1 MPAITLLQAR
11 QILGTYIEPDGDFTA
26 SLNQVVARLMSGGT
40 YRDLTVQ
47 YSLPLVDGVI
57 TLPNDADSI
66 LHAMADGYPTPIR
79 SLWHDFKAIGMNSNV
94 PFGFVD
100 SGFWPTVWF
109 PEDPVS
115 TLYIEA
121 LNANANPYSE
131 DSGERIRIVGNASD
145 SIINVV
151 SNLDD
156 STPSAPN
163 FTFSDPVAYVTSI
176 AFSGLLGRYALRTTS
191 GDDSTTIAVVGPD
204 SGVTRYRKFR
214 LSPCPTDAP
223 VVHVLCKRAFI
234 PLSSENDVL
243 PVSNLS
249 ALKHGLLGRISEDNA
264 DIERAS
270 FHWGQA
276 VSALEEESASTMGA
290 AVPHLNVDPFGTGGR
305 DRIVNLY

>member
-57 TLPNDADSI
+57 TLPDDADSI

-79 SLWHDFKAIGMNSNV
+79 SLWHDFKSIGMNSNV

-109 PEDPVS
+109 PAEPTS
-115 TLYIEA
+115 NICIESLVA
-121 LNANANPYSE
+121 SGYPYSE
-131 DSGERIRIVGNASD
+131 DSGERIRIEGNATD
-145 SIINVV
+145 SIVKVV
-151 SNLDD
+151 GVLDD
-156 STPSAPN
+156 TIPSAPA
-163 FTFSDPVAYVTSI
+163 FTFSDPIAYVTSLS
-176 AFSGLLGRYALRTTS
+176 FDGLLGRYALRTTA
-191 GDDSTTIAVVGPD
+191 GDESTTIAVVGPD

-214 LSPCPTDAP
+214 LSPCPTEAP

-264 DIERAS
+264 DIERS
-270 FHWGQA
+270 RFHWGQA
-276 VSALEEESASTMGA
+276 VAALEEEAGSTMGA
-290 AVPHLNVDPFGTGGR
+290 AVPRLNVDPFGTGGR
-305 DRIVNLY
+305 DQIVNLY